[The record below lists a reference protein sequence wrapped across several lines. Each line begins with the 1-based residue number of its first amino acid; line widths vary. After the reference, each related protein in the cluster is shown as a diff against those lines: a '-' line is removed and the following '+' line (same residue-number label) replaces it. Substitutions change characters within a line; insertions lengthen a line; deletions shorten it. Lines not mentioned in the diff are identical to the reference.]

1 MRRTRAYVNGAGPA
15 LLMLCHGLVRCIRTS
30 LIVALAGFGCDGNVA
45 GADEPHHPS
54 ASARFG
60 ARPVRVP
67 LNAPDVS
74 RLDVSGPDAPPSRHL
89 AAVDAHTLCVTKGK
103 LDRANA
109 ARGMDNASVLD
120 VQHEHAPKAK
130 DARAKPGRLEEAAS
144 ADTPPSGTSAEPGI
158 TSISPVAT
166 RIEVPTFRAV
176 AQGRN
181 GDAAAIKLTVLGDT
195 AKTRALKSGQQ
206 RRQVGLKLR
215 AENGCNLVYVMWRLD
230 PKPKLDVSVKRNPGE
245 RTAKECGADGYQK
258 VKPTFKRFDTTLDDG
273 APHEL
278 RAEIV
283 DDTLTAWID
292 GRVAWRGTLPATAR
306 DLVGPAGIRS
316 DNLAFELASLEVDAQ
331 PTSGAG
337 KAPKCVD
344 EEGDPAAA
352 ETVER

>member
-1 MRRTRAYVNGAGPA
+1 
-15 LLMLCHGLVRCIRTS
+15 MLCHGLVRWIRTS

-45 GADEPHHPS
+45 GADEPHHAS
-54 ASARFG
+54 ASARLG

-67 LNAPDVS
+67 LNAPNVGK
-74 RLDVSGPDAPPSRHL
+74 LDLSGPDAQPSRQL
-89 AAVDAHTLCVTKGK
+89 ATVDAHTLCVTKGK
-103 LDRANA
+103 LVRANA
-109 ARGMDNASVLD
+109 AGGLDNAAVPELK
-120 VQHEHAPKAK
+120 HRHATKAK
-130 DARAKPGRLEEAAS
+130 HARVKPGQLKQAGY
-144 ADTPPSGTSAEPGI
+144 ADTEPSVTSVEPG
-158 TSISPVAT
+158 VASVSAAAM

-176 AQGRN
+176 ARGRN

-195 AKTRALKSGQQ
+195 AKTRALASGQQ

-258 VKPTFKRFDTTLDDG
+258 VKPTFKRLDTKLDDG
-273 APHEL
+273 TPHEL

-306 DLVGPAGIRS
+306 DLVGPTGIRS
-316 DNLAFELASLEVDAQ
+316 DNLVFELASLEVDAQ
-331 PTSGAG
+331 STIAAD

-344 EEGDPAAA
+344 EEGDADGAATA
-352 ETVER
+352 EP